1 MEGLLKEFQQV
12 WDTGLL
18 GTNLGDILTAFGVFI
33 LFLVVRRIFFRLF
46 SKILKSVTHRTKTD
60 LDDRLLEAI
69 ERPLEFAFVVI
80 GLYLAGQIVAF
91 SPGLNSIFNQIIRS
105 LIAFTLFWALFRAL
119 DPLSSLFDRAIDLF
133 GSASMHET
141 IKGFFLKVTK
151 FVVIAMG
158 IAAVFQEWGFNVAAV
173 LGSLGLVGMA
183 VALGA
188 QDFIKNMFAG
198 LTIFLDRVFEK
209 GNWIKTPDV
218 EGTVE
223 EIGFRATKVRQF
235 DKALVTLPN
244 SKLANEALINYSRMT
259 YRRIYWKIGIEY
271 RSTHDQIRNIV
282 QAISTYVY
290 ECGDF
295 ETDPEQVKTFI
306 FLDSFGDSSI
316 DIMLYC
322 FTKTVVWGEWLEA
335 KERLAY
341 HIKTVVEGQGA
352 SFAFPS
358 SSIYVESW
366 PLGKPEAFPLQAPDQ
381 LKS

>member
-1 MEGLLKEFQQV
+1 MGLFSTIDALLDKPLAEILAKLPLAEDIKQA
-12 WDTGLL
+12 LL
-18 GTNLGDILTAFGVFI
+18 GEKNQVRDAYE
-33 LFLVVRRIFFRLF
+33 LVVC
-46 SKILKSVTHRTKTD
+46 
-60 LDDRLLEAI
+60 
-69 ERPLEFAFVVI
+69 
-80 GLYLAGQIVAF
+80 
-91 SPGLNSIFNQIIRS
+91 
-105 LIAFTLFWALFRAL
+105 
-119 DPLSSLFDRAIDLF
+119 
-133 GSASMHET
+133 
-141 IKGFFLKVTK
+141 
-151 FVVIAMG
+151 
-158 IAAVFQEWGFNVAAV
+158 
-173 LGSLGLVGMA
+173 
-183 VALGA
+183 
-188 QDFIKNMFAG
+188 
-198 LTIFLDRVFEK
+198 FEK

-282 QAISTYVY
+282 QDISTYVY

-316 DIMLYC
+316 NIMLYC

-341 HIKTVVEGQGA
+341 HIKKVVEGQGA

-366 PLGKPEAFPLQAPDQ
+366 PLGKPETFPLQAPDQ
-381 LKS
+381 LKT